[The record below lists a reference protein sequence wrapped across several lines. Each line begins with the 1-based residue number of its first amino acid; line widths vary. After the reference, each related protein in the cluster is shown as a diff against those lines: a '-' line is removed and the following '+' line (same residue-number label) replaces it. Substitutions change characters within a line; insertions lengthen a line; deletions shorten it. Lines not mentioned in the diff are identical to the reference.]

1 MSKQYNLNK
10 KYSITLKID
19 FKIRSITDHFPN
31 LEGLI
36 IDLLKDDFMVQEAV
50 EEIIENIEGEHLI
63 ESTSF
68 DLVTIDVSNSKILN
82 IETND

>member
-1 MSKQYNLNK
+1 MSKHYNLNK

-19 FKIRSITDHFPN
+19 FKIRSIDDHFPN
-31 LEGLI
+31 LEGVI
-36 IDLLKDDFMVQEAV
+36 VDLLKDNFMIQEAV
-50 EEIIENIEGEHLI
+50 EEIIGNIEGEHLI

-68 DLVTIDVSNSKILN
+68 DLMTVDVSNSKILN